1 MSDFRNVR
9 KEFLARRL
17 RELEQEIT
25 RLSTPF
31 ARRVRLIAVC
41 KYFPDE
47 DVAWLADLGLV
58 EFAESRAQAL
68 RDRAGK
74 FPELT
79 WHMIGPLQR
88 NKAKYV
94 GRFAH
99 CWHSVEDVE
108 TARAVARFVQG
119 RRLPVLLQV
128 NVAGQVQ
135 QHGVRPDALPELYDE
150 VSRIPEFEVV
160 GLMCMAPKSGDARQ
174 CFRQLR
180 CLRDDLS
187 DGSLRELSMGMSG
200 DFRIAIEEGSTMVR
214 LGSALF
220 GPRGGQP

>member
-1 MSDFRNVR
+1 MSDIRNAR
-9 KEFLARRL
+9 KEFLARRYQQIV
-17 RELEQEIT
+17 REIEQK
-25 RLSTPF
+25 SV
-31 ARRVRLIAVC
+31 AHCGNVRLIAVS

-47 DVAWLADLGLV
+47 DVVSLAALGQV
-58 EFAESRAQAL
+58 DFAESRPQAL
-68 RDRAGK
+68 RDRAGR
-74 FPELT
+74 FPELA

-108 TARAVARFVQG
+108 TAQAVARFVQG

-128 NVAGQVQ
+128 NVAGEVR
-135 QHGVRPDALPELYDE
+135 QHGVRPDALPDLYE
-150 VSRIPEFEVV
+150 AVSRMPELEVI
-160 GLMCMAPKSGDARQ
+160 GLMCLAPKTGDARS

-180 CLRDDLS
+180 RLRDGLS
-187 DGSLRELSMGMSG
+187 DGSLRELSMGMSH
-200 DFRIAIEEGSTMVR
+200 DFHIAIEEGSTMIR

-220 GPRGGQP
+220 GPRGG